1 MRTICYMRI
10 WEFMPAK
17 ESKVEDQDLQ
27 REKENHQNI
36 SEKLARLRQ
45 RTIEE
50 RIWDS
55 NEAKL
60 VAIFKELKN
69 IKMTK
74 QLIQESGTPVRTGG
88 AAVVVRTMSGDERK
102 EWKGFLADVDE
113 DGVEEYEVEALL
125 SLFELNKLRRPS
137 ILVFLHQE
145 ADVVSLQSYGELQ
158 PSEKKLLKKTVSMA
172 TTVTELKKILEN
184 HFQG

>member
-1 MRTICYMRI
+1 MRTICYMQI

-27 REKENHQNI
+27 REKDNHQNI

-60 VAIFKELKN
+60 VAIFKELKS

-74 QLIQESGTPVRTGG
+74 QLIQEEKGE
-88 AAVVVRTMSGDERK
+88 AV
-102 EWKGFLADVDE
+102 
-113 DGVEEYEVEALL
+113 
-125 SLFELNKLRRPS
+125 
-137 ILVFLHQE
+137 
-145 ADVVSLQSYGELQ
+145 
-158 PSEKKLLKKTVSMA
+158 
-172 TTVTELKKILEN
+172 
-184 HFQG
+184 